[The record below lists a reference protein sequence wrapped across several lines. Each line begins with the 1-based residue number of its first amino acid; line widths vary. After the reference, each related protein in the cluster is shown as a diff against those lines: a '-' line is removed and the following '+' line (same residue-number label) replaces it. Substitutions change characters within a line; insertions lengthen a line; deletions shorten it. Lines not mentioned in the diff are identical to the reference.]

1 MGYAIMRANKLKVQS
16 SISDR
21 YNHDMRI
28 FKVNNADPLRS
39 SQNEMLVDQLMGRSY
54 HDIYED
60 TIREMQMKGAMGT
73 VRTDAVKGIDVF
85 LGFSH
90 EDSEKIDIDA
100 WAKKNVEWL
109 REQFNPADRQIHYT
123 NKNGEEVT
131 EEIDNVKS
139 VVLHMD
145 EATPHI
151 HAFIVPIDERGRL
164 NAKAYTA
171 GHSQFVEMQSSYAK
185 EMKEFGLQRGEAH
198 ASATHEKTSEY
209 YRRLIKAVDATL
221 PSPEKG
227 ETLSHYHK
235 RAESVFKDLNVK
247 HNDEL
252 LKQRQ
257 ELKKERSGLYLDRQ
271 ELNRDR
277 QILQKDREDLKEETR
292 AINNEIKKLSQIYGD
307 TELTPEVLRR
317 ARRNHVRMERFEKA
331 LEEYP
336 DREKAQEVKQ
346 SYEDLINWQY
356 KREKT
361 EKHNKNIDRE
371 DGKSTLDL
379 C

>member
-1 MGYAIMRANKLKVQS
+1 MGYAIMRANKLKARND
-16 SISDR
+16 ISDR

-28 FKVNNADPLRS
+28 FKVNNADPLRE

-60 TIREMQMKGAMGT
+60 TIRELQMKGTMGT
-73 VRTDAVKGIDVF
+73 VRSDAVKGIDVF

-90 EDSEKIDIDA
+90 EDAKDIDLDA

-109 REQFNPADRQIHYT
+109 REQFNPADRQIHYV
-123 NKNGEEVT
+123 NKDGEEVT

-151 HAFIVPIDERGRL
+151 HAFVVPIDERGRL

-185 EMKEFGLQRGEAH
+185 EMSDFGLQRGETH
-198 ASATHEKTSEY
+198 ASVSHEKTSEY
-209 YRRLIKAVDATL
+209 YRRLAKAVDATL
-221 PSPEKG
+221 PLPEKG
-227 ETLSHYHK
+227 EDVHSYQK
-235 RAESVFKDLNVK
+235 RAEEAFKNLSVK

-257 ELKKERSGLYLDRQ
+257 ELKKERSELFTERQ
-271 ELNRDR
+271 ELGRER
-277 QILQKDREDLKEETR
+277 QLLQKDREDFKEETK
-292 AINNEIKKLSQIYGD
+292 AVNAEIKKLSQIYGD
-307 TELTPEVLRR
+307 VELSPDVLRR
-317 ARRNHVRMERFEKA
+317 ARRNQLRLERFEKA
-331 LEEYP
+331 IDEYP
-336 DREKAQEVKQ
+336 DREKAQEIKQ
-346 SYEDLINWQY
+346 SYDDMVNWQY
-356 KREKT
+356 KREKGKDKEDKSE
-361 EKHNKNIDRE
+361 EKTDLATRE
-371 DGKSTLDL
+371 L
-379 C
+379 

>member
-60 TIREMQMKGAMGT
+60 TVRGMQMKGAMGT
-73 VRTDAVKGIDVF
+73 VRADAVKGIDVF

-90 EDSEKIDIDA
+90 EESENINIDA

-109 REQFNPADRQIHYT
+109 REQFNPPDRQIHYT
-123 NKNGEEVT
+123 NKKGEEVT

-151 HAFIVPIDERGRL
+151 HAFIVPIDENGRL

-171 GHSQFVEMQSSYAK
+171 GHSQFVELQSSYAK

-235 RAESVFKDLNVK
+235 RAESAFRDLNVK

-271 ELNRDR
+271 EINRER
-277 QILQKDREDLKEETR
+277 QVLLKDKEDFKEETK
-292 AINNEIKKLSQIYGD
+292 AVNNEIKKLSQVYGE
-307 TELTPEVLRR
+307 TELTPEVLRK

-331 LEEYP
+331 LEDYP
-336 DREKAQEVKQ
+336 DRQKAQEVQQ
-346 SYEDLINWQY
+346 SYNDLVNWQY
-356 KREKT
+356 KREKA
-361 EKHNKNIDRE
+361 EKRDKANGRE
-371 DGKSTLDL
+371 EKAVADER
-379 C
+379 